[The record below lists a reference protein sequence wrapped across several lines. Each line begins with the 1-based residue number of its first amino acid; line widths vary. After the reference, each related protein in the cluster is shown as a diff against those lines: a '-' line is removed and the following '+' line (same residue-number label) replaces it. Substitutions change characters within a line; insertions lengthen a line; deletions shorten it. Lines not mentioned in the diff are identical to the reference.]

1 MKQPIFA
8 LVDCNNFFVSCERV
22 FRPDLLQKPV
32 AVLSNNDGCIVARSE
47 EVKALG
53 VPMGVPVFKVR
64 DLLKQHKVT
73 LFSGNFML
81 YGDFSQ
87 RVVQTLR
94 SECPVIEVYSVDE
107 SFLEIS
113 NLEITDYTVWAQ
125 TLRQKIWQ
133 WTGIPVS
140 IGIAPTKT
148 LAKAAAEYAKKHPKQ
163 QGVYLL
169 ASDTILSSAEA
180 MQRRKSLLQWLSV
193 GDIWGIGWRTA
204 PKLQQRGISTAYDL
218 TGVSEGW
225 ARQQLSIRGLETV
238 KELKGEPQKGIET
251 FHEPQKSIMVTR
263 SFGHTIRDIYEL
275 EGAVAT
281 FAARAAAKLRQQQ
294 EVTQGLLVFLRT
306 SRAQQEIRGVSTFV
320 KLVQPSADTGM
331 LLQAALDGLHAIYD
345 PDLSYKKAGVVLIG
359 LGSEAHLQLSFLGQS
374 SDKITEQQEL
384 MQAVDRINAKYHTR
398 LVRHASEHI
407 ARTNW
412 QSLHSLRSPAYTA
425 SWAQLPII
433 KA

>member
-1 MKQPIFA
+1 MYKRQ
-8 LVDCNNFFVSCERV
+8 
-22 FRPDLLQKPV
+22 
-32 AVLSNNDGCIVARSE
+32 
-47 EVKALG
+47 
-53 VPMGVPVFKVR
+53 PVFKVR

-73 LFSGNFML
+73 LFSGNFEL

-94 SECPVIEVYSVDE
+94 SECPTIEVYSVDE

-113 NLEITDYTVWAQ
+113 NLEITDYTMWAQ
-125 TLRQKIWQ
+125 ALRQKVWQ

-140 IGIAPTKT
+140 IGVGPTKT
-148 LAKAAAEYAKKHPKQ
+148 LAKAAAEYAKRYSEH
-163 QGVYLL
+163 QGVYILT
-169 ASDTILSSAEA
+169 SDTKLSYAEVA
-180 MQRRKSLLQWLSV
+180 QRQESLLQWLSV

-225 ARQQLSIRGLETV
+225 ARQQLGIRGLETI

-251 FHEPQKSIMVTR
+251 VQEPQKSIMVTR

-275 EGAVAT
+275 EGAIAT

-320 KLVQPSADTGM
+320 KLIQPSADTGI

-345 PDLSYKKAGVVLIG
+345 PDLSYKKAGVLLIG
-359 LGSEAHLQLSFLGQS
+359 LGSEAQLQLSFLGQS
-374 SDKITEQQEL
+374 SDKITTQQAL
-384 MQAVDRINAKYHTR
+384 MRTVDRINAKYHTR
-398 LVRHASEHI
+398 LVRHASEQT
-407 ARTNW
+407 ARTYW
-412 QSLHSLRSPAYTA
+412 HSLHSLRSPAYTT
-425 SWAQLPII
+425 SWTQLPIVN
-433 KA
+433 A